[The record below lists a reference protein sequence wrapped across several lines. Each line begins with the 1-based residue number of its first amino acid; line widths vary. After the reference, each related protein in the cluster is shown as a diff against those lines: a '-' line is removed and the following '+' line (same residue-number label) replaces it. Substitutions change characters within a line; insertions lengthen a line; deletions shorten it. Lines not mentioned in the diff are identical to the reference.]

1 MTFLES
7 LVTRL
12 SHELAAVQ
20 LAQGSSPAAV
30 QSPSAPGQAATTA
43 AAAAVTPGP
52 PAPWLTDQQM
62 LTPLLKAYDERVAA
76 QEADMAT
83 AAREA
88 EALHKQVGSIAIVK
102 LSWEVVCCGLSLRT
116 AHIQALLDMEN
127 GDGCFGW
134 LDLTPSKQSCRLS
147 ATCSP
152 RLCSVPA
159 DVAVREPQW
168 PPLLQSRQAH
178 TSSNMSKSSSTPV
191 PCCRWT
197 R

>member
-1 MTFLES
+1 MSAEVCHTTKPHGLHHLASGKGVSQREPLPLQVTFLES

-20 LAQGSSPAAV
+20 LAQGGSPAAV
-30 QSPSAPGQAATTA
+30 QSPSAQGQAVATA

-88 EALHKQVGSIAIVK
+88 EALHKQVGPSAVGSH
-102 LSWEVVCCGLSLRT
+102 SWEVICYGLCLYT
-116 AHIQALLDMEN
+116 AHM
-127 GDGCFGW
+127 
-134 LDLTPSKQSCRLS
+134 
-147 ATCSP
+147 
-152 RLCSVPA
+152 
-159 DVAVREPQW
+159 
-168 PPLLQSRQAH
+168 
-178 TSSNMSKSSSTPV
+178 
-191 PCCRWT
+191 
-197 R
+197 